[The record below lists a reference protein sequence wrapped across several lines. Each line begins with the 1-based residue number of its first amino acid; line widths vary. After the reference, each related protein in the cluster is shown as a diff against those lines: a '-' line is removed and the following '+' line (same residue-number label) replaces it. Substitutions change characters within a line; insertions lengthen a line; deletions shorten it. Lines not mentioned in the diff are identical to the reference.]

1 MVLGTVMI
9 IVMKVSVHTEPVVS
23 TEFLIVSDVKVLT
36 LLLKTPLRF
45 TALWFPL
52 IWQHFLLHPFAPDS
66 LHNVTFSEYSLPI
79 PCCFFWV
86 CITSLFSP

>member
-36 LLLKTPLRF
+36 LVLKTPLRF

-52 IWQHFLLHPFAPDS
+52 IW
-66 LHNVTFSEYSLPI
+66 
-79 PCCFFWV
+79 
-86 CITSLFSP
+86 